1 MFKEQNFAVYSLVC
15 WIMPDRILF
24 SVNFPPD
31 SRAALRI
38 HPVEGRVLVQSG
50 FFESQTCAARRHS
63 RFGLLDFFGLDL
75 ALDKVEVS

>member
-1 MFKEQNFAVYSLVC
+1 ML
-15 WIMPDRILF
+15 DHILF
-24 SVNFPPD
+24 NVDFPSD

-50 FFESQTCAARRHS
+50 FFESQTCAARRPC
-63 RFGLLDFFGLDL
+63 RFGLLDIFGLDL